1 MTISLILRE
10 IPSYKKNQ
18 GGNYTES
25 VQLIILI
32 ITNIHKHDEGQPCFV
47 TVHHHPMFSSDLEQV
62 CLAAR
67 VAQFPLPQFSPW
79 TPPQVPLKK
88 DTYESRD
95 KFFTHRFQSAWWDD
109 SSPLISETKKSK
121 IGKLKRH
128 VKYQKKVSRR
138 LEEHRP
144 FSFSCHIIS
153 NTLHCLVKHVK
164 VRLSFLFNVAD
175 LSSWKSWE
183 VTKLFTTGH
192 QNIIMSQY

>member
-1 MTISLILRE
+1 MSQAPFSLLTWQGSQENTSVFQSDRSRNVHFSGTFLALSECFTVSDNQPDTLRE

-67 VAQFPLPQFSPW
+67 VAQFPLPQFSPS

-88 DTYESRD
+88 DTYESHVTN
-95 KFFTHRFQSAWWDD
+95 FS
-109 SSPLISETKKSK
+109 LIDF
-121 IGKLKRH
+121 
-128 VKYQKKVSRR
+128 KV
-138 LEEHRP
+138 LDEM
-144 FSFSCHIIS
+144 
-153 NTLHCLVKHVK
+153 TLHH
-164 VRLSFLFNVAD
+164 
-175 LSSWKSWE
+175 
-183 VTKLFTTGH
+183 
-192 QNIIMSQY
+192 